1 MPGTIAVTCGD
12 PAGIG
17 PEVVVKALAARPGI
31 DARVFGPP
39 LLFERVAKRLG
50 VAMPTVEASW
60 GESVAWTPSR
70 ESGRAALASID
81 AALEA
86 VRAGRAAALVTAPV
100 SKEWIH
106 AAGIPFTGHTEYLAA
121 RAGVRE
127 TTMMFVSDPLKV
139 SLVTTHVPLREVP
152 VRLTIEAV
160 SSAARQT
167 AWAMRELFGVCSP
180 RIGVAGLNP
189 HAGEGGLLG
198 REEMDIIRPAV
209 EDVRRRGVDCRGPLA
224 GDSLCRRALA
234 GEFDAVVA
242 MYHDQGLAAVKT
254 AAPGA
259 VNLTLGLPFIRT
271 SPDHGTGFDI
281 AGSGRADETAMVAA
295 LDLAAKLLLRKASL
309 LF

>member
-1 MPGTIAVTCGD
+1 MPATIAVTCGD

-17 PEVVVKALAARPGI
+17 PEVVVKALAARQGI
-31 DARVFGPP
+31 DAVVFGPP
-39 LLFERVAKRLG
+39 ELFEQVAKRLK

-60 GESVAWTPSR
+60 GGTTVWRPSR
-70 ESGRAALASID
+70 ESGRAALASVD

-86 VRAGRAAALVTAPV
+86 IRAGRAAALVTAPV

-106 AAGIPFTGHTEYLAA
+106 AAGTPFTGHTEYLAA
-121 RAGVRE
+121 RCGIRE
-127 TTMMFVSDPLKV
+127 TTMMFVSDALKV
-139 SLVTTHVPLREVP
+139 SIVTTHMPLREVP
-152 VRLTIEAV
+152 LSLTIDTISRAV
-160 SSAARQT
+160 RQT
-167 AWAMRELFGVCSP
+167 DRAMRELFGLGSP
-180 RIGVAGLNP
+180 RIGVSGLNP

-198 REEMDIIRPAV
+198 REEAEVIAPAV
-209 EDVRRRGVDCRGPLA
+209 EAARRRGVDCRGPLA

-254 AAPGA
+254 VAPAA

-281 AGSGRADETAMVAA
+281 AGSGRADETAMGAA
-295 LDLAAKLLLRKASL
+295 LDLAARLLTRNPAVI
-309 LF
+309 